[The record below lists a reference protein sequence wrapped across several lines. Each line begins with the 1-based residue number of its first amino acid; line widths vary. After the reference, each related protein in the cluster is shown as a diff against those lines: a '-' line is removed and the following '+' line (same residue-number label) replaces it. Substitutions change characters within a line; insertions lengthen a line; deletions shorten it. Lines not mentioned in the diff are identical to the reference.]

1 MESTGPN
8 DAVSFGRG
16 VDRLAFAEAIEM
28 AGQEADE
35 SIAAWFSA
43 LEEVDPTE
51 G

>member
-1 MESTGPN
+1 METMGP
-8 DAVSFGRG
+8 DDVVSFGQG

-35 SIAAWFSA
+35 SIAAWLSA